1 MATHQTIERL
11 RQAVDTHDLEA
22 LVACFHPDFRNETP
36 AHPRRGFAGTDQVR
50 ANWARI
56 FNSIPEITARVER
69 VALDGDVVW
78 TEWEMGGTRVDG
90 VPQLLRGVII
100 WGMSGDRLIWSRF
113 YLEPVDSGEDGV
125 EGAIGR
131 ISEASQ

>member
-1 MATHQTIERL
+1 MATNPTIERL
-11 RQAVDTHDLEA
+11 RQAVDAHDLEA
-22 LVACFHPDFRNETP
+22 LVACFDPDFRNETP
-36 AHPRRGFAGTDQVR
+36 GHPGRGFSGREQVR

-56 FNSIPEITARVER
+56 FGGIPDITARLER
-69 VALDGDVVW
+69 VAIDGDEVW

-100 WGMSGDRLIWSRF
+100 WGLSGDCLAWSRF
-113 YLEPVDSGEDGV
+113 YLEPVGTGEDGV

-131 ISEASQ
+131 IAEANR